1 MASVPITELKARLA
15 HYLRMVQRGSEV
27 QVLERGVPV
36 ARLVGLRG
44 SSPKGKDQAK
54 LERLAEAGILRPSRK
69 NLSWLLDEPP
79 LPLTGLD
86 LRGALSDD
94 REDRF

>member
-1 MASVPITELKARLA
+1 MTELKARLA

-27 QVLERGVPV
+27 QVLERGVPI
-36 ARLVGLRG
+36 ARLTGLRG
-44 SSPKGKDQAK
+44 SAGKGKDQAR
-54 LERLAEAGILRPSRK
+54 LERLAEAGILRPSHA
-69 NLSWLLDEPP
+69 NVSWLLEEAP
-79 LPLTGLD
+79 LPMADLD